1 MLLRNLPQ
9 SEFPSEYLLPRLL
22 ARNAAAAASV
32 QGCLDGDNPVPW
44 ATDQDIAGQLQA
56 ERFWL
61 YHQLHSRLR
70 CDLGPLFLFFELKT
84 LVNWLRVR
92 QARASGALLHSFLP
106 QSLLCP
112 ELLKALQDEEE
123 PKALAERL
131 EKFLCTRLDPGFS
144 GLAEGYKK
152 KGLLAFEGQLYQLYF
167 ERIGL
172 AAPEATVRS
181 FFKGLVDQRNILA
194 LAKANLWQE
203 KMTFVDGGYLAV
215 NWERV
220 LAEPKRADRVLARL
234 QWESGLPRE
243 AQELSA
249 LEDFLLHRLCRILQR
264 QARNGTKERIIHYL
278 WQPDIHA
285 RNMGLLLHGRLVG
298 GELLAAKVIQ

>member
-32 QGCLDGDNPVPW
+32 QACLDGDNPVPW
-44 ATDQDIAGQLQA
+44 ATDQDIAGQLLA

-70 CDLGPLFLFFELKT
+70 CALGPIFLFFELKT
-84 LVNWLRVR
+84 LINWLRVR
-92 QARASGALLHSFLP
+92 QARASDGLLHSFLAR
-106 QSLLCP
+106 SLLCP
-112 ELLKALQDEEE
+112 ELHKTLRKEEE
-123 PKALAERL
+123 PAALAKRL
-131 EKFLCTRLDPGFS
+131 EKFLCTRLDPGFT
-144 GLAEGYKK
+144 GIAAIYNEN
-152 KGLLAFEGQLYQLYF
+152 GLLDFEKQLYQIYL

-203 KMTFVDGGYLAV
+203 KMTFVVGGDLAV
-215 NWERV
+215 NWQRA
-220 LAEPKRADRVLARL
+220 LTEPKRADRVLARL
-234 QWESGLPRE
+234 HWESGLPRE
-243 AQELSA
+243 VQELST

-264 QARNGTKERIIHYL
+264 QARSGTKERIIHYL
-278 WQPDIHA
+278 WQQDIHA